1 MNFFLETFTEN
12 GKKYVNISAEGASGA
27 TYEYKTIKELA
38 EVVQFYLEVYYRKE
52 V

>member
-1 MNFFLETFTEN
+1 MNFFLETFNEN
-12 GKKYVNISAEGASGA
+12 GKKYVNISAEGDSGT

-38 EVVQFYLEVYYRKE
+38 EAVEFYLEIYYRKE